1 MSELIAFVYDNE
13 VGAKSLEAELLD
25 AQSEQKIMVGDA
37 ALILR
42 QQDGRA
48 VLSHAVNLVGRGSM
62 GGMFWGFILALV
74 FWARWWGLSVGGA
87 LGDLGLEDDFVKEV
101 GDSVGKGHSALVA
114 LVDDDMVAAVL
125 KEAENSNP
133 KVMRTSFSAQDQ
145 PSRSQTLTWSPPSLG
160 GSPPM

>member
-13 VGAKSLEAELLD
+13 GGAKSLEAELLD
-25 AQSEQKIMVGDA
+25 AQSEQKINVGDA

-48 VLSHAVNLVGRGSM
+48 VLSHATNLVGRGSM

-87 LGDLGLEDDFVKEV
+87 LGDLGLEDDFVKDL

-114 LVDDDMVAAVL
+114 LVDDDMVVAVL
-125 KEAENSNP
+125 NVADSSNP
-133 KVMRTSFSAQDQ
+133 QVMRTSFSAQDEQ
-145 PSRSQTLTWSPPSLG
+145 VLKTVFQTTRE
-160 GSPPM
+160 

>member
-13 VGAKSLEAELLD
+13 GGAKSLEAELLD
-25 AQSEQKIMVGDA
+25 AQSEQKINVGDA

-48 VLSHAVNLVGRGSM
+48 VLSHATSLVGRGSM

-87 LGDLGLEDDFVKEV
+87 LGDLGLEDDFVKDL

-114 LVDDDMVAAVL
+114 LVDDDMVVAVL
-125 KEAENSNP
+125 NVADSSNP
-133 KVMRTSFSAQDQ
+133 QVMRTSFSAQDEQ
-145 PSRSQTLTWSPPSLG
+145 VLKTVFQTTRE
-160 GSPPM
+160 

>member
-13 VGAKSLEAELLD
+13 GGAKSLEAELLD
-25 AQSEQKIMVGDA
+25 AQSEQKINVGDA

-48 VLSHAVNLVGRGSM
+48 VLSHAATLVGRGSM
-62 GGMFWGFILALV
+62 GGMLWGFILALV

-125 KEAENSNP
+125 KAADSSNP
-133 KVMRTSFSAQDQ
+133 QVMRTSFSAQDEQ
-145 PSRSQTLTWSPPSLG
+145 VLKTVFQTTRE
-160 GSPPM
+160 

>member
-1 MSELIAFVYDNE
+1 MSELIAFVYDNGG
-13 VGAKSLEAELLD
+13 GAKSLEAELLD
-25 AQSEQKIMVGDA
+25 AQSEQKINVGDA

-48 VLSHAVNLVGRGSM
+48 VLSHATSLVGRGSM

-87 LGDLGLEDDFVKEV
+87 LGDLGLEDDFVKDL

-114 LVDDDMVAAVL
+114 LVDDDMVVAVL
-125 KEAENSNP
+125 NVADSSNP
-133 KVMRTSFSAQDQ
+133 QVMRTSFSAQDEQ
-145 PSRSQTLTWSPPSLG
+145 VLKTVFQTTRE
-160 GSPPM
+160 